1 MKDANL
7 DDNVG
12 NIIEETSLGEIN
24 VHTNVTASIVRKA
37 VCTVPGVA
45 RLAGSSFVDNIAEMV
60 GNRRIHDRA
69 IKIVDNGDSLDIEV
83 NINIFYGIPIP
94 DVAVNVQ
101 ESVIEAVEKTAG
113 KTVKAVNVVIQEI
126 EDEVDEEEEETST
139 TSEIMD

>member
-12 NIIEETSLGEIN
+12 GIIEESSLGEIN

-69 IKIVDNGDSLDIEV
+69 IKIMDNGDSLDIEV

-94 DVAVNVQ
+94 DVAVSVQ
-101 ESVIEAVEKTAG
+101 EAVIEAVEKTAG

-126 EDEVDEEEEETST
+126 EDEVVEEEADTSSD
-139 TSEIMD
+139 SEMMD

>member
-7 DDNVG
+7 DESVSS
-12 NIIEETSLGEIN
+12 IIEESNLGEIN

-37 VCTVPGVA
+37 VCSVPGVA

-69 IKIVDNGDSLDIEV
+69 IKITDNGDSLEIEV

-94 DVAVNVQ
+94 EVAVSVQ

-126 EDEVDEEEEETST
+126 EDEVVEEEEVEAS
-139 TSEIMD
+139 SESDV